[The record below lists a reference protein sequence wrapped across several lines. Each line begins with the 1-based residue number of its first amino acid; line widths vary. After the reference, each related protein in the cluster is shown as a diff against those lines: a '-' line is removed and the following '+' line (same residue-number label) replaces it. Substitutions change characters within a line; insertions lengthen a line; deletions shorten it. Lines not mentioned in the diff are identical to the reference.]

1 LRPLAL
7 VIAATLAAFA
17 LGSGCGG
24 DDSEQG
30 PPFHPGNID
39 SPRSLLVSGGD
50 IEGIGAS
57 SPYGAILGWW
67 RALQRGD
74 VAGLKRSYVEPITT
88 AKARRQIQGFEPRLS
103 QPVVPDEE
111 EERNRA
117 TVEVLVRAAVRL
129 GDLPNVIGVHD
140 VPVTFELERKGAEW
154 RLRNNAYAAYR
165 RALLDD
171 LAEDF

>member
-1 LRPLAL
+1 LRTPAL
-7 VIAATLAAFA
+7 VIAATVVALV
-17 LGSGCGG
+17 LGSGCGV
-24 DDSEQG
+24 DESQQG

-39 SPRSLLVSGGD
+39 SPRSLLVSGED
-50 IEGIGAS
+50 VEGIGAD

-74 VAGLKRSYVEPITT
+74 VAALKRSYVEPITT
-88 AKARRQIQGFEPRLS
+88 AKARRQIHAFEPRLS

-111 EERNRA
+111 EGRNRA
-117 TVEVLVRAAVRL
+117 TVELLVRAAVRL
-129 GDLPNVIGVHD
+129 GDMPNVISVHD
-140 VPVTFELERKGAEW
+140 VPTTFELERKGSEW